1 MGKITFHDKNIIKKF
16 FNEGGY
22 VLDFSNRTFDEFTF
36 QSVGVKIQER
46 YGLSKGKS
54 LEAFIDEF
62 SDNIVIKL
70 IQDLLIYYRDLPD
83 NSFERNET
91 KDKQAKKIE
100 EKINRYIADTDV
112 IMSQD
117 EVYIDEGGFAE
128 VYFQKSTQLIVKRLK
143 KLYLHDD
150 SIKSRFK
157 REFQIMKDLSHNNGV
172 IKVYTFNEQE
182 YSYTMEKAETT
193 LYDFIEQ
200 NDLEQAQILNILF
213 QILTIM
219 SEVHSQGV
227 LHRDLSPRNIFFLNG
242 LVKISDFGLA
252 KDYKVE
258 HSHLTMNTNNYGQ
271 FYYCAPEQ
279 LSSLKNSTKM
289 SDVYSLG
296 KIVNFCFTR
305 NPMNDEHVL
314 RSFTQKAI
322 SENPELRFKDAGE
335 MLKQLSRH
343 LEIYHQKNSRQII
356 ISKISSRDFDETV
369 IIYFNNIS
377 ASELCKELITVG
389 TNYKLACFKFM
400 KINSGNAT
408 FLLNKI
414 YSTFK
419 TEAKTFSQNDIFASL
434 AFDVLIDDGFD
445 FLSKEI
451 AAKILHYV
459 AWEVNRFTAQ
469 RLINTL
475 KENSIEP
482 ILENILDGLE

>member
-227 LHRDLSPRNIFFLNG
+227 LHRDLSPRNIF
-242 LVKISDFGLA
+242 S
-252 KDYKVE
+252 
-258 HSHLTMNTNNYGQ
+258 
-271 FYYCAPEQ
+271 
-279 LSSLKNSTKM
+279 
-289 SDVYSLG
+289 
-296 KIVNFCFTR
+296 
-305 NPMNDEHVL
+305 
-314 RSFTQKAI
+314 
-322 SENPELRFKDAGE
+322 
-335 MLKQLSRH
+335 
-343 LEIYHQKNSRQII
+343 
-356 ISKISSRDFDETV
+356 
-369 IIYFNNIS
+369 
-377 ASELCKELITVG
+377 
-389 TNYKLACFKFM
+389 
-400 KINSGNAT
+400 
-408 FLLNKI
+408 
-414 YSTFK
+414 
-419 TEAKTFSQNDIFASL
+419 
-434 AFDVLIDDGFD
+434 
-445 FLSKEI
+445 
-451 AAKILHYV
+451 
-459 AWEVNRFTAQ
+459 
-469 RLINTL
+469 
-475 KENSIEP
+475 
-482 ILENILDGLE
+482 